1 MDVKWGNLGSVFG
14 ASLGITIAVVVMFS
28 LGVAAWGR
36 AGSGPRDGHPRDGQP
51 RDGHEKA
58 ALAVAALCFAACLAV
73 AAYGIDVIVPG

>member
-36 AGSGPRDGHPRDGQP
+36 AGSGPRDGQ
-51 RDGHEKA
+51 EKA

>member
-36 AGSGPRDGHPRDGQP
+36 AGSGPRDGQP
-51 RDGHEKA
+51 RAGQEKA

>member
-36 AGSGPRDGHPRDGQP
+36 AGSGPRDGQPRDGQ
-51 RDGHEKA
+51 EKA

>member
-28 LGVAAWGR
+28 LGIAAWGR
-36 AGSGPRDGHPRDGQP
+36 AGSGPRDGQPRDGQ
-51 RDGHEKA
+51 EKA

-73 AAYGIDVIVPG
+73 AAYGIDLLVPG

>member
-36 AGSGPRDGHPRDGQP
+36 AGSGPRDGQPRDGQE
-51 RDGHEKA
+51 RA

>member
-28 LGVAAWGR
+28 LGIAAWGR
-36 AGSGPRDGHPRDGQP
+36 AGSGPHDGQP
-51 RDGHEKA
+51 RDGQEKA

-73 AAYGIDVIVPG
+73 AAYGIDLLVPG

>member
-36 AGSGPRDGHPRDGQP
+36 AGSGPRDGQPRDGQ
-51 RDGHEKA
+51 EKA
-58 ALAVAALCFAACLAV
+58 ALAGAALCFAACLAV